1 MYYLPSTVIRWKA
14 EGCIEI
20 NRVGKEENTMQTRE
34 IEIIDD
40 KFGEDCYEYEVFVE
54 GEKRDVKYENKK
66 IKLDDVG
73 DDDIIE
79 IKAKNIVLS
88 GKYGPLLM
96 IFYWICSIFGGSD
109 NNAFGKP
116 FEGYIQFKAKSCNIK
131 LRGNK
136 IWDKEPFYVYEGKA
150 EVIRNNFVCTKKLRR
165 RWFTG
170 WVMPID
176 IVLILLLVLFILL
189 ATETAFGTM
198 MAIITGIIAIC
209 CNVYAFK
216 VLSAARKK
224 GEM

>member
-1 MYYLPSTVIRWKA
+1 M
-14 EGCIEI
+14 
-20 NRVGKEENTMQTRE
+20 
-34 IEIIDD
+34 
-40 KFGEDCYEYEVFVE
+40 
-54 GEKRDVKYENKK
+54 
-66 IKLDDVG
+66 KLDDVG

-79 IKAKNIVLS
+79 IRAKNIILS

-96 IFYWICSIFGGSD
+96 IIYWICSIFGGSD

-116 FEGYIQFKAKSCNIK
+116 FEGYIQFKAKSCSIK
-131 LRGNK
+131 LRSNK

-150 EVIRNNFVCTKKLRR
+150 EVIKNNFVCTKKLRR

-189 ATETAFGTM
+189 ATETAFGII
-198 MAIITGIIAIC
+198 MAIITAVCAIIW
-209 CNVYAFK
+209 NVYAFK

-224 GEM
+224 GEVQFGV